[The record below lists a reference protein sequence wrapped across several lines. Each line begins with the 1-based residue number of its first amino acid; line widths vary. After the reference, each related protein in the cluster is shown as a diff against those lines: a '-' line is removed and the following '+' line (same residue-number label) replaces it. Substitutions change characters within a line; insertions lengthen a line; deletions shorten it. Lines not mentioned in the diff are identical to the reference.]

1 MSSSSNLRK
10 FLFSTVASSIIG
22 LVALSTNS
30 YAVVPNDNNTSDE
43 IVDEDGGVN
52 GVGIFYANGICTGT
66 LINPRTVIFAAHCVN
81 YRAASDYG
89 TSVPAAFAFQVN
101 SLPGLQNWFAN
112 NFTSNPELFVYNVN
126 EIIYNEDSLR
136 TGFLEGDV
144 ALASLDTPAANV
156 PTWALLFSPLPTP
169 LGPGDTGYDPA
180 LGTGYHVNIT
190 GYGRSGIGSQGSIYG
205 IDWRRRAAENMLG
218 ALTSLDASGDFL
230 YGGGS
235 GLPQNLYLTDFDDPD
250 QTNIYDMNVYQDN
263 ALPNEGTT
271 AGGDSGG
278 PLILDAENNV
288 LTAEDLVLGVLSGG
302 SRYFNGQV
310 FSSYGGS
317 SFYQPLFLFSDYI
330 AANNPYRYVST
341 LEGDGDWEDPLHWQ
355 TDLDPNYRIIDS
367 SGSVVNGFPETTSF
381 GVEDSGNSGFGVI
394 CTDFTGD
401 NSGDACRDISTGN
414 PAPPSR
420 NGGTNGIISNE
431 INANLESQSGGDP
444 LPSPTI
450 DNGLAGATNFI
461 PDNIDLAPGLNGRR
475 YFEVSMSN
483 AGITTLSSTRTID
496 RLNVGGNAELVIGS
510 AGNLTSLM
518 DINQTGG
525 HISVDGALN
534 SIGDYT
540 LFFGYLTGAGI
551 LNSPFLTN
559 IAGTIAP
566 GDIGNIETLT
576 IDGSAVLS
584 SGSSLMID
592 IGSNGLSDVLSITG
606 DASLGGTV
614 FFNPNLEV
622 RSGNTYTFLTTSGLQ
637 SGELSAENIS
647 SILTPVLTHDINSVT
662 ALIEAGSYNNAI
674 SASNSIHA
682 SYAKLLD
689 SNRDLGGLDSVY
701 ATLDL
706 SSDSQIQDVLTSWA
720 PEAEMTVRSLAKAT
734 TDALSQFHSSRLRI
748 METGSWSGGSISVM
762 GSLGKI
768 ASHQDAIAPM
778 SNVVVSDMDNEASIK
793 TNKKIADDYSIYLA
807 GSFIDGN
814 ASVMPFSSNLEKEH
828 FDGWTLSAGIEHAV
842 SENIK
847 LGASLSYTDLSLNDQ
862 AAKSVNSNHAAVT
875 LYGQLQSK
883 SNLVLSG
890 QFSIGSF
897 DTSTERNIVF
907 PASYSLYSEDENLS
921 VTSKVQL
928 SRPLKMS
935 DFTVIPKM
943 GLQTAMV
950 DFNDVLETGGV
961 TALNI
966 DRKYYSSTQGRLG
979 LDIVSNKNSNF
990 YWRISGDVVNEFD
1003 DSLNMFRA
1011 GFAQSNG
1018 EHANFLLA
1026 GTDQFWG
1033 EVGAGIAFEIDKAV
1047 MSLSV
1052 DTTVGR
1058 DDLSTQSYRAGITLK
1073 F

>member
-1 MSSSSNLRK
+1 M
-10 FLFSTVASSIIG
+10 
-22 LVALSTNS
+22 
-30 YAVVPNDNNTSDE
+30 
-43 IVDEDGGVN
+43 
-52 GVGIFYANGICTGT
+52 
-66 LINPRTVIFAAHCVN
+66 
-81 YRAASDYG
+81 
-89 TSVPAAFAFQVN
+89 
-101 SLPGLQNWFAN
+101 
-112 NFTSNPELFVYNVN
+112 
-126 EIIYNEDSLR
+126 
-136 TGFLEGDV
+136 
-144 ALASLDTPAANV
+144 
-156 PTWALLFSPLPTP
+156 
-169 LGPGDTGYDPA
+169 
-180 LGTGYHVNIT
+180 IT
-190 GYGRSGIGSQGSIYG
+190 
-205 IDWRRRAAENMLG
+205 
-218 ALTSLDASGDFL
+218 
-230 YGGGS
+230 
-235 GLPQNLYLTDFDDPD
+235 
-250 QTNIYDMNVYQDN
+250 
-263 ALPNEGTT
+263 
-271 AGGDSGG
+271 
-278 PLILDAENNV
+278 
-288 LTAEDLVLGVLSGG
+288 
-302 SRYFNGQV
+302 
-310 FSSYGGS
+310 
-317 SFYQPLFLFSDYI
+317 
-330 AANNPYRYVST
+330 
-341 LEGDGDWEDPLHWQ
+341 
-355 TDLDPNYRIIDS
+355 
-367 SGSVVNGFPETTSF
+367 
-381 GVEDSGNSGFGVI
+381 
-394 CTDFTGD
+394 
-401 NSGDACRDISTGN
+401 
-414 PAPPSR
+414 
-420 NGGTNGIISNE
+420 SNE
-431 INANLESQSGGDP
+431 ITANLESQSGGDP

-525 HISVDGALN
+525 HISVDGVLN
-534 SIGDYT
+534 SVGDYT

-592 IGSNGLSDVLSITG
+592 IGSNGISDVLSITG
-606 DASLGGTV
+606 DSSLGGTV
-614 FFNPNLEV
+614 FFNPNLGV

-637 SGELSAENIS
+637 SGELSAANIS
-647 SILTPVLTHDINSVT
+647 SILTPVLTHNINSVT

-674 SASNSIHA
+674 STSNSLHA

-689 SNRDLGGLDSVY
+689 SNRDLGGLDAVY

-706 SSDSQIQDVLTSWA
+706 SSDSQIQEVLTSWA

-734 TDALSQFHSSRLRI
+734 TDTLSQFHSSRLRI

-762 GSLGKI
+762 GSPEKI
-768 ASHQDAIAPM
+768 ASHQDAMAPM
-778 SNVVVSDMDNEASIK
+778 SNVEVSDMDNEASIK
-793 TNKKIADDYSIYLA
+793 TTKKIADDYSISLA

-907 PASYSLYSEDENLS
+907 PASYALSSEDENLS
-921 VTSKVQL
+921 VTSKIQL
-928 SRPLKMS
+928 SKPLKMS
-935 DFTVIPKM
+935 DFTLIPKV

-950 DFNDVLETGGV
+950 DFNDVLETGGI

-990 YWRISGDVVNEFD
+990 YMRISGDIVNEFD
-1003 DSLNMFRA
+1003 DSLNVFRA
-1011 GFAQSNG
+1011 GFAQNNG
-1018 EHANFLLA
+1018 ESANFLLA

-1033 EVGAGIAFEIDKAV
+1033 EVGAGFAFEIDKAV

-1058 DDLSTQSYRAGITLK
+1058 DDLSTQSYRAGITFK

>member
-1 MSSSSNLRK
+1 V
-10 FLFSTVASSIIG
+10 FC
-22 LVALSTNS
+22 
-30 YAVVPNDNNTSDE
+30 P
-43 IVDEDGGVN
+43 
-52 GVGIFYANGICTGT
+52 
-66 LINPRTVIFAAHCVN
+66 
-81 YRAASDYG
+81 
-89 TSVPAAFAFQVN
+89 
-101 SLPGLQNWFAN
+101 
-112 NFTSNPELFVYNVN
+112 
-126 EIIYNEDSLR
+126 
-136 TGFLEGDV
+136 
-144 ALASLDTPAANV
+144 
-156 PTWALLFSPLPTP
+156 
-169 LGPGDTGYDPA
+169 
-180 LGTGYHVNIT
+180 
-190 GYGRSGIGSQGSIYG
+190 
-205 IDWRRRAAENMLG
+205 
-218 ALTSLDASGDFL
+218 
-230 YGGGS
+230 
-235 GLPQNLYLTDFDDPD
+235 
-250 QTNIYDMNVYQDN
+250 
-263 ALPNEGTT
+263 
-271 AGGDSGG
+271 
-278 PLILDAENNV
+278 
-288 LTAEDLVLGVLSGG
+288 GG

-341 LEGDGDWEDPLHWQ
+341 LEGNGDWEDPLHWQ
-355 TDLDPNYRIIDS
+355 SDLDPNYRIIDS
-367 SGSVVNGFPETTSF
+367 SGNVVNGFPETQSF
-381 GVEDSGNSGFGVI
+381 GVQDSGNSGFGVI
-394 CTDFTGD
+394 CNDFSGD
-401 NSGDACRDISTGN
+401 NAGDACQDISTGN

-431 INANLESQSGGDP
+431 INTNLESQSGGDP

-534 SIGDYT
+534 SVGDYT

-592 IGSNGLSDVLSITG
+592 IGSNGISDVLSITG
-606 DASLGGTV
+606 DSSLGGTV
-614 FFNPNLEV
+614 FFNPNLGV

-637 SGELSAENIS
+637 SGELSAANIS
-647 SILTPVLTHDINSVT
+647 SILTPVLTHNINSVT

-674 SASNSIHA
+674 STSNSLHA

-689 SNRDLGGLDSVY
+689 SNRDLGGLDAVY

-706 SSDSQIQDVLTSWA
+706 SSDSQIQEVLTSWA

-734 TDALSQFHSSRLRI
+734 TDTLSQFHSSRLRI

-762 GSLGKI
+762 GSPGKI
-768 ASHQDAIAPM
+768 ASHQDAMASM

-807 GSFIDGN
+807 GSFIDGS

-907 PASYSLYSEDENLS
+907 PASYALSSEDENLS
-921 VTSKVQL
+921 VTSKIQL
-928 SRPLKMS
+928 SKPLKMS
-935 DFTVIPKM
+935 DFTVIPKV

-990 YWRISGDVVNEFD
+990 YMRISGDVVNEFD
-1003 DSLNMFRA
+1003 DSLNVFSCRICSKITEKVQTSFWRA
-1011 GFAQSNG
+1011 QI
-1018 EHANFLLA
+1018 NFGVKLVQVLHLKLIKLL
-1026 GTDQFWG
+1026 
-1033 EVGAGIAFEIDKAV
+1033 
-1047 MSLSV
+1047 
-1052 DTTVGR
+1052 
-1058 DDLSTQSYRAGITLK
+1058 
-1073 F
+1073 

>member
-1 MSSSSNLRK
+1 
-10 FLFSTVASSIIG
+10 
-22 LVALSTNS
+22 
-30 YAVVPNDNNTSDE
+30 
-43 IVDEDGGVN
+43 
-52 GVGIFYANGICTGT
+52 
-66 LINPRTVIFAAHCVN
+66 
-81 YRAASDYG
+81 
-89 TSVPAAFAFQVN
+89 
-101 SLPGLQNWFAN
+101 
-112 NFTSNPELFVYNVN
+112 
-126 EIIYNEDSLR
+126 
-136 TGFLEGDV
+136 
-144 ALASLDTPAANV
+144 
-156 PTWALLFSPLPTP
+156 
-169 LGPGDTGYDPA
+169 
-180 LGTGYHVNIT
+180 
-190 GYGRSGIGSQGSIYG
+190 
-205 IDWRRRAAENMLG
+205 
-218 ALTSLDASGDFL
+218 
-230 YGGGS
+230 
-235 GLPQNLYLTDFDDPD
+235 
-250 QTNIYDMNVYQDN
+250 
-263 ALPNEGTT
+263 
-271 AGGDSGG
+271 
-278 PLILDAENNV
+278 
-288 LTAEDLVLGVLSGG
+288 
-302 SRYFNGQV
+302 
-310 FSSYGGS
+310 
-317 SFYQPLFLFSDYI
+317 
-330 AANNPYRYVST
+330 
-341 LEGDGDWEDPLHWQ
+341 
-355 TDLDPNYRIIDS
+355 
-367 SGSVVNGFPETTSF
+367 
-381 GVEDSGNSGFGVI
+381 
-394 CTDFTGD
+394 
-401 NSGDACRDISTGN
+401 
-414 PAPPSR
+414 
-420 NGGTNGIISNE
+420 
-431 INANLESQSGGDP
+431 
-444 LPSPTI
+444 
-450 DNGLAGATNFI
+450 
-461 PDNIDLAPGLNGRR
+461 
-475 YFEVSMSN
+475 
-483 AGITTLSSTRTID
+483 LSSTRTID

-510 AGNLTSLM
+510 TGNLTSLM

-534 SIGDYT
+534 SVGDYT

-592 IGSNGLSDVLSITG
+592 IGSNGISDVLSITG
-606 DASLGGTV
+606 DSSLGGTV
-614 FFNPNLEV
+614 FFNPNLGV

-637 SGELSAENIS
+637 SGELSAANIS
-647 SILTPVLTHDINSVT
+647 SILTPVLTHNINSVT

-674 SASNSIHA
+674 STSNSLHA

-689 SNRDLGGLDSVY
+689 SNRDLGGLDAVY

-706 SSDSQIQDVLTSWA
+706 SSDSQIQEVLTSWA

-734 TDALSQFHSSRLRI
+734 TDTLSQFHSSRLRI

-762 GSLGKI
+762 GSPGKI
-768 ASHQDAIAPM
+768 ASHQDAMAPM
-778 SNVVVSDMDNEASIK
+778 SNVEVSDMDNEASIK

-807 GSFIDGN
+807 GSFIDGS

-907 PASYSLYSEDENLS
+907 PASYALSSEDENLS
-921 VTSKVQL
+921 VTSKIQL
-928 SRPLKMS
+928 SKPLKMS
-935 DFTVIPKM
+935 DFTLIPKV

-950 DFNDVLETGGV
+950 DFNDVLETGGI

-990 YWRISGDVVNEFD
+990 YMRISGDVVNEFD
-1003 DSLNMFRA
+1003 DSLNVFRA
-1011 GFAQSNG
+1011 GFAQNNG
-1018 EHANFLLA
+1018 ESANFLLA

-1033 EVGAGIAFEIDKAV
+1033 EVGAGFAFEIDKAV

-1058 DDLSTQSYRAGITLK
+1058 DDLSTQSYRAGITFK

>member
-1 MSSSSNLRK
+1 MDIIDFHTHIFPDDLAKRAIEKICSNSSEPK
-10 FLFSTVASSIIG
+10 HYTDGTASG
-22 LVALSTNS
+22 LLDSM
-30 YAVVPNDNNTSDE
+30 E
-43 IVDEDGGVN
+43 K
-52 GVGIFYANGICTGT
+52 NGI
-66 LINPRTVIFAAHCVN
+66 AH
-81 YRAASDYG
+81 
-89 TSVPAAFAFQVN
+89 SVLLSIATKPSQVH
-101 SLPGLQNWFAN
+101 
-112 NFTSNPELFVYNVN
+112 
-126 EIIYNEDSLR
+126 I
-136 TGFLEGDV
+136 
-144 ALASLDTPAANV
+144 
-156 PTWALLFSPLPTP
+156 
-169 LGPGDTGYDPA
+169 
-180 LGTGYHVNIT
+180 
-190 GYGRSGIGSQGSIYG
+190 
-205 IDWRRRAAENMLG
+205 
-218 ALTSLDASGDFL
+218 
-230 YGGGS
+230 
-235 GLPQNLYLTDFDDPD
+235 
-250 QTNIYDMNVYQDN
+250 
-263 ALPNEGTT
+263 
-271 AGGDSGG
+271 
-278 PLILDAENNV
+278 
-288 LTAEDLVLGVLSGG
+288 
-302 SRYFNGQV
+302 
-310 FSSYGGS
+310 
-317 SFYQPLFLFSDYI
+317 
-330 AANNPYRYVST
+330 
-341 LEGDGDWEDPLHWQ
+341 
-355 TDLDPNYRIIDS
+355 
-367 SGSVVNGFPETTSF
+367 
-381 GVEDSGNSGFGVI
+381 
-394 CTDFTGD
+394 
-401 NSGDACRDISTGN
+401 
-414 PAPPSR
+414 
-420 NGGTNGIISNE
+420 
-431 INANLESQSGGDP
+431 
-444 LPSPTI
+444 
-450 DNGLAGATNFI
+450 
-461 PDNIDLAPGLNGRR
+461 
-475 YFEVSMSN
+475 
-483 AGITTLSSTRTID
+483 
-496 RLNVGGNAELVIGS
+496 
-510 AGNLTSLM
+510 
-518 DINQTGG
+518 INQTC
-525 HISVDGALN
+525 ISLKSDHFIPFG
-534 SIGDYT
+534 T
-540 LFFGYLTGAGI
+540 LHPLM
-551 LNSPFLTN
+551 
-559 IAGTIAP
+559 
-566 GDIGNIETLT
+566 DNIEEEICFLKHNT
-576 IDGSAVLS
+576 IKGIKLHPEYQ
-584 SGSSLMID
+584 
-592 IGSNGLSDVLSITG
+592 N
-606 DASLGGTV
+606 
-614 FFNPNLEV
+614 FFINDKKILPMYE
-622 RSGNTYTFLTTSGLQ
+622 Q
-637 SGELSAENIS
+637 LSAENIS

-768 ASHQDAIAPM
+768 ASHQDAMAPM

-907 PASYSLYSEDENLS
+907 PASYSLSSEDENLS
-921 VTSKVQL
+921 VASKVQL

>member
-1 MSSSSNLRK
+1 
-10 FLFSTVASSIIG
+10 
-22 LVALSTNS
+22 
-30 YAVVPNDNNTSDE
+30 
-43 IVDEDGGVN
+43 
-52 GVGIFYANGICTGT
+52 
-66 LINPRTVIFAAHCVN
+66 
-81 YRAASDYG
+81 
-89 TSVPAAFAFQVN
+89 
-101 SLPGLQNWFAN
+101 
-112 NFTSNPELFVYNVN
+112 
-126 EIIYNEDSLR
+126 
-136 TGFLEGDV
+136 
-144 ALASLDTPAANV
+144 
-156 PTWALLFSPLPTP
+156 
-169 LGPGDTGYDPA
+169 
-180 LGTGYHVNIT
+180 
-190 GYGRSGIGSQGSIYG
+190 
-205 IDWRRRAAENMLG
+205 
-218 ALTSLDASGDFL
+218 
-230 YGGGS
+230 
-235 GLPQNLYLTDFDDPD
+235 
-250 QTNIYDMNVYQDN
+250 
-263 ALPNEGTT
+263 
-271 AGGDSGG
+271 
-278 PLILDAENNV
+278 
-288 LTAEDLVLGVLSGG
+288 
-302 SRYFNGQV
+302 
-310 FSSYGGS
+310 
-317 SFYQPLFLFSDYI
+317 
-330 AANNPYRYVST
+330 
-341 LEGDGDWEDPLHWQ
+341 
-355 TDLDPNYRIIDS
+355 
-367 SGSVVNGFPETTSF
+367 
-381 GVEDSGNSGFGVI
+381 
-394 CTDFTGD
+394 
-401 NSGDACRDISTGN
+401 
-414 PAPPSR
+414 
-420 NGGTNGIISNE
+420 
-431 INANLESQSGGDP
+431 
-444 LPSPTI
+444 
-450 DNGLAGATNFI
+450 
-461 PDNIDLAPGLNGRR
+461 
-475 YFEVSMSN
+475 MSN

-510 AGNLTSLM
+510 TGNLTSLM

-534 SIGDYT
+534 SVGDYT

-592 IGSNGLSDVLSITG
+592 IGSNGISDVLSITG
-606 DASLGGTV
+606 DSSLGGTV
-614 FFNPNLEV
+614 FFNPNLGV

-637 SGELSAENIS
+637 SGELSAANIS
-647 SILTPVLTHDINSVT
+647 SILTPVLTHNINSVT

-674 SASNSIHA
+674 STSNSLHA

-689 SNRDLGGLDSVY
+689 SNRDLGGLDAVY

-706 SSDSQIQDVLTSWA
+706 SSDSQIQEVLTSWA

-734 TDALSQFHSSRLRI
+734 TDTLSQFHSSRLRI

-762 GSLGKI
+762 GSPGKI
-768 ASHQDAIAPM
+768 ASHQDAMAPM
-778 SNVVVSDMDNEASIK
+778 SNVEVSDMDNEASIK

-807 GSFIDGN
+807 GSFIDGS

-907 PASYSLYSEDENLS
+907 PASYALSSEDENLS
-921 VTSKVQL
+921 VTSKIQL
-928 SRPLKMS
+928 SKPLKMS
-935 DFTVIPKM
+935 DFTLIPKV

-950 DFNDVLETGGV
+950 DFNDVLETGGI

-990 YWRISGDVVNEFD
+990 YMRISGDVVNEFD
-1003 DSLNMFRA
+1003 DSLNVFRA
-1011 GFAQSNG
+1011 GFAQNNG
-1018 EHANFLLA
+1018 ESANFLLA

-1033 EVGAGIAFEIDKAV
+1033 EVGAGFAFEIDKAV

-1058 DDLSTQSYRAGITLK
+1058 DDLSTQSYRAGITFK

>member
-1 MSSSSNLRK
+1 M
-10 FLFSTVASSIIG
+10 
-22 LVALSTNS
+22 
-30 YAVVPNDNNTSDE
+30 
-43 IVDEDGGVN
+43 
-52 GVGIFYANGICTGT
+52 
-66 LINPRTVIFAAHCVN
+66 
-81 YRAASDYG
+81 
-89 TSVPAAFAFQVN
+89 
-101 SLPGLQNWFAN
+101 
-112 NFTSNPELFVYNVN
+112 
-126 EIIYNEDSLR
+126 
-136 TGFLEGDV
+136 
-144 ALASLDTPAANV
+144 
-156 PTWALLFSPLPTP
+156 
-169 LGPGDTGYDPA
+169 
-180 LGTGYHVNIT
+180 
-190 GYGRSGIGSQGSIYG
+190 
-205 IDWRRRAAENMLG
+205 
-218 ALTSLDASGDFL
+218 
-230 YGGGS
+230 
-235 GLPQNLYLTDFDDPD
+235 
-250 QTNIYDMNVYQDN
+250 
-263 ALPNEGTT
+263 
-271 AGGDSGG
+271 
-278 PLILDAENNV
+278 
-288 LTAEDLVLGVLSGG
+288 
-302 SRYFNGQV
+302 
-310 FSSYGGS
+310 
-317 SFYQPLFLFSDYI
+317 
-330 AANNPYRYVST
+330 
-341 LEGDGDWEDPLHWQ
+341 
-355 TDLDPNYRIIDS
+355 
-367 SGSVVNGFPETTSF
+367 
-381 GVEDSGNSGFGVI
+381 
-394 CTDFTGD
+394 
-401 NSGDACRDISTGN
+401 
-414 PAPPSR
+414 
-420 NGGTNGIISNE
+420 IISNE

-534 SIGDYT
+534 SVGDYT

-592 IGSNGLSDVLSITG
+592 IGSNGISDVLSITG
-606 DASLGGTV
+606 DSSLGGTV
-614 FFNPNLEV
+614 FFNPNLGV

-637 SGELSAENIS
+637 SGELSAANIS
-647 SILTPVLTHDINSVT
+647 SILTPVLTHNINSVT

-674 SASNSIHA
+674 STSNSLHA

-689 SNRDLGGLDSVY
+689 SNRDLGGLDAVY

-706 SSDSQIQDVLTSWA
+706 SSDSQIQEVLTSWA

-734 TDALSQFHSSRLRI
+734 TDTLSQFHSSRLRI

-762 GSLGKI
+762 GSPGKI
-768 ASHQDAIAPM
+768 ASHQDAMAPM

-807 GSFIDGN
+807 GSFIDGS

-907 PASYSLYSEDENLS
+907 PASYALSSEDENLS
-921 VTSKVQL
+921 VTTKIQL
-928 SRPLKMS
+928 SKPLKMS
-935 DFTVIPKM
+935 DFTVIPKV

-990 YWRISGDVVNEFD
+990 YMRISGDVVNEFD
-1003 DSLNMFRA
+1003 DSLNVFRA
-1011 GFAQSNG
+1011 GFEQNNG
-1018 EHANFLLA
+1018 ESANFLLA

-1033 EVGAGIAFEIDKAV
+1033 EVGAGFAFEIDKAV

-1058 DDLSTQSYRAGITLK
+1058 DDLSTQSYRAGITFK

>member
-1 MSSSSNLRK
+1 
-10 FLFSTVASSIIG
+10 
-22 LVALSTNS
+22 
-30 YAVVPNDNNTSDE
+30 
-43 IVDEDGGVN
+43 
-52 GVGIFYANGICTGT
+52 
-66 LINPRTVIFAAHCVN
+66 VI
-81 YRAASDYG
+81 
-89 TSVPAAFAFQVN
+89 T
-101 SLPGLQNWFAN
+101 
-112 NFTSNPELFVYNVN
+112 
-126 EIIYNEDSLR
+126 
-136 TGFLEGDV
+136 
-144 ALASLDTPAANV
+144 
-156 PTWALLFSPLPTP
+156 
-169 LGPGDTGYDPA
+169 
-180 LGTGYHVNIT
+180 
-190 GYGRSGIGSQGSIYG
+190 
-205 IDWRRRAAENMLG
+205 
-218 ALTSLDASGDFL
+218 
-230 YGGGS
+230 
-235 GLPQNLYLTDFDDPD
+235 
-250 QTNIYDMNVYQDN
+250 
-263 ALPNEGTT
+263 
-271 AGGDSGG
+271 
-278 PLILDAENNV
+278 
-288 LTAEDLVLGVLSGG
+288 
-302 SRYFNGQV
+302 
-310 FSSYGGS
+310 
-317 SFYQPLFLFSDYI
+317 
-330 AANNPYRYVST
+330 
-341 LEGDGDWEDPLHWQ
+341 
-355 TDLDPNYRIIDS
+355 
-367 SGSVVNGFPETTSF
+367 
-381 GVEDSGNSGFGVI
+381 
-394 CTDFTGD
+394 
-401 NSGDACRDISTGN
+401 
-414 PAPPSR
+414 
-420 NGGTNGIISNE
+420 SNE

-510 AGNLTSLM
+510 TGNLTSLM

-534 SIGDYT
+534 SVGDYT

-592 IGSNGLSDVLSITG
+592 IGSNGISDVLSITG
-606 DASLGGTV
+606 DSSLGGTV
-614 FFNPNLEV
+614 FFNPNLGV

-637 SGELSAENIS
+637 SGELSAANIS
-647 SILTPVLTHDINSVT
+647 SILTPVLTHNINSVT

-674 SASNSIHA
+674 STSNSLHA

-689 SNRDLGGLDSVY
+689 SNRDLGGLDAVY

-706 SSDSQIQDVLTSWA
+706 SSDSQIQEVLTSWA

-734 TDALSQFHSSRLRI
+734 TDTLSQFHSSRLRI

-762 GSLGKI
+762 GSPGKI
-768 ASHQDAIAPM
+768 ASHQDAMAPM
-778 SNVVVSDMDNEASIK
+778 SNVEVSDMDNEASIK

-807 GSFIDGN
+807 GSFIDGS

-907 PASYSLYSEDENLS
+907 PASYALSSEDENLS
-921 VTSKVQL
+921 VTSKIQL
-928 SRPLKMS
+928 SKPLKMS
-935 DFTVIPKM
+935 DFTLIPKV

-950 DFNDVLETGGV
+950 DFNDVLETGGI

-990 YWRISGDVVNEFD
+990 YMRISGDVVNEFD
-1003 DSLNMFRA
+1003 DSLNVFRA
-1011 GFAQSNG
+1011 GFAQNNG
-1018 EHANFLLA
+1018 ESANFLLA

-1033 EVGAGIAFEIDKAV
+1033 EVGAGFAFEIDKAV

-1058 DDLSTQSYRAGITLK
+1058 DDLSTQSYRAGITFK

>member
-1 MSSSSNLRK
+1 M
-10 FLFSTVASSIIG
+10 
-22 LVALSTNS
+22 
-30 YAVVPNDNNTSDE
+30 
-43 IVDEDGGVN
+43 
-52 GVGIFYANGICTGT
+52 
-66 LINPRTVIFAAHCVN
+66 
-81 YRAASDYG
+81 
-89 TSVPAAFAFQVN
+89 
-101 SLPGLQNWFAN
+101 
-112 NFTSNPELFVYNVN
+112 
-126 EIIYNEDSLR
+126 
-136 TGFLEGDV
+136 
-144 ALASLDTPAANV
+144 
-156 PTWALLFSPLPTP
+156 
-169 LGPGDTGYDPA
+169 
-180 LGTGYHVNIT
+180 
-190 GYGRSGIGSQGSIYG
+190 
-205 IDWRRRAAENMLG
+205 
-218 ALTSLDASGDFL
+218 
-230 YGGGS
+230 
-235 GLPQNLYLTDFDDPD
+235 
-250 QTNIYDMNVYQDN
+250 
-263 ALPNEGTT
+263 
-271 AGGDSGG
+271 
-278 PLILDAENNV
+278 
-288 LTAEDLVLGVLSGG
+288 
-302 SRYFNGQV
+302 
-310 FSSYGGS
+310 
-317 SFYQPLFLFSDYI
+317 
-330 AANNPYRYVST
+330 ST
-341 LEGDGDWEDPLHWQ
+341 LEGNGDWEDPLHWQ
-355 TDLDPNYRIIDS
+355 SDLDPNYRIIDS
-367 SGSVVNGFPETTSF
+367 SGNVVNGFPETQSF
-381 GVEDSGNSGFGVI
+381 GVQDSGNSGFGVI
-394 CTDFTGD
+394 CNDFSGD
-401 NSGDACRDISTGN
+401 NAGDACQDISTGN

-431 INANLESQSGGDP
+431 INTNLESQSGGDP

-534 SIGDYT
+534 SVGDYT

-592 IGSNGLSDVLSITG
+592 IGSNGISDVLSITG
-606 DASLGGTV
+606 DSSLGGTV
-614 FFNPNLEV
+614 FFNPNLGV

-637 SGELSAENIS
+637 SGELSAANIS
-647 SILTPVLTHDINSVT
+647 SILTPVLTHNINSVT

-674 SASNSIHA
+674 SSSNSLHA

-689 SNRDLGGLDSVY
+689 SNRGLGGLDAVY

-706 SSDSQIQDVLTSWA
+706 SSDSQIQEVLTSWA

-734 TDALSQFHSSRLRI
+734 TDTLSQFHSSRLRI

-762 GSLGKI
+762 GSPGKI
-768 ASHQDAIAPM
+768 ASHQDAMAPM

-807 GSFIDGN
+807 GSFIDGS

-907 PASYSLYSEDENLS
+907 PASYALSSEDENLS
-921 VTSKVQL
+921 VTSKIQL
-928 SRPLKMS
+928 SKPLKMS
-935 DFTVIPKM
+935 DFTVIPKV

-990 YWRISGDVVNEFD
+990 YMRISGDVVNEFD
-1003 DSLNMFRA
+1003 DSLNVFRA
-1011 GFAQSNG
+1011 GFAQNNG
-1018 EHANFLLA
+1018 ESANFLLA

-1033 EVGAGIAFEIDKAV
+1033 EVGAGFAFEIDKTV

-1052 DTTVGR
+1052 DTTIGR
-1058 DDLSTQSYRAGITLK
+1058 DDLSTQSYRVGITFK

>member
-1 MSSSSNLRK
+1 
-10 FLFSTVASSIIG
+10 
-22 LVALSTNS
+22 
-30 YAVVPNDNNTSDE
+30 
-43 IVDEDGGVN
+43 
-52 GVGIFYANGICTGT
+52 
-66 LINPRTVIFAAHCVN
+66 
-81 YRAASDYG
+81 
-89 TSVPAAFAFQVN
+89 
-101 SLPGLQNWFAN
+101 
-112 NFTSNPELFVYNVN
+112 
-126 EIIYNEDSLR
+126 
-136 TGFLEGDV
+136 
-144 ALASLDTPAANV
+144 
-156 PTWALLFSPLPTP
+156 
-169 LGPGDTGYDPA
+169 
-180 LGTGYHVNIT
+180 
-190 GYGRSGIGSQGSIYG
+190 
-205 IDWRRRAAENMLG
+205 
-218 ALTSLDASGDFL
+218 
-230 YGGGS
+230 
-235 GLPQNLYLTDFDDPD
+235 
-250 QTNIYDMNVYQDN
+250 
-263 ALPNEGTT
+263 
-271 AGGDSGG
+271 
-278 PLILDAENNV
+278 
-288 LTAEDLVLGVLSGG
+288 
-302 SRYFNGQV
+302 
-310 FSSYGGS
+310 
-317 SFYQPLFLFSDYI
+317 
-330 AANNPYRYVST
+330 
-341 LEGDGDWEDPLHWQ
+341 
-355 TDLDPNYRIIDS
+355 
-367 SGSVVNGFPETTSF
+367 
-381 GVEDSGNSGFGVI
+381 
-394 CTDFTGD
+394 
-401 NSGDACRDISTGN
+401 
-414 PAPPSR
+414 
-420 NGGTNGIISNE
+420 
-431 INANLESQSGGDP
+431 
-444 LPSPTI
+444 
-450 DNGLAGATNFI
+450 
-461 PDNIDLAPGLNGRR
+461 
-475 YFEVSMSN
+475 MSN

-510 AGNLTSLM
+510 TGNLTSLM

-534 SIGDYT
+534 SVGDYT

-592 IGSNGLSDVLSITG
+592 IGSNGISDVLSITG
-606 DASLGGTV
+606 DSSLGGTV
-614 FFNPNLEV
+614 FFNPNLGV

-637 SGELSAENIS
+637 SGELSAANIS
-647 SILTPVLTHDINSVT
+647 SILTPVLTHNINSVT

-674 SASNSIHA
+674 STSNSLHA

-689 SNRDLGGLDSVY
+689 SNRDLGGLDAVY

-706 SSDSQIQDVLTSWA
+706 SSDSQIQEVLTSWA

-734 TDALSQFHSSRLRI
+734 ADTLSQFHSSRLRI

-762 GSLGKI
+762 GSPGKI
-768 ASHQDAIAPM
+768 ASHQDAMAPM
-778 SNVVVSDMDNEASIK
+778 SNVKVSDMDNEASIK

-807 GSFIDGN
+807 GSFIDGS
-814 ASVMPFSSNLEKEH
+814 ASVMPFSLNLEKEH

-907 PASYSLYSEDENLS
+907 PASYALSSEDENLS
-921 VTSKVQL
+921 VTSKIQL
-928 SRPLKMS
+928 SKPLKMS
-935 DFTVIPKM
+935 DFTLIPKV

-950 DFNDVLETGGV
+950 DFNDVLETGGI

-990 YWRISGDVVNEFD
+990 YMRISGDIVNEFD
-1003 DSLNMFRA
+1003 DSLNVFRA
-1011 GFAQSNG
+1011 GFAQNNG
-1018 EHANFLLA
+1018 ESANFLLA

-1033 EVGAGIAFEIDKAV
+1033 EVGAGFAFEIDKAV

-1058 DDLSTQSYRAGITLK
+1058 DDLSTQSYRAGITFK

>member
-1 MSSSSNLRK
+1 M
-10 FLFSTVASSIIG
+10 
-22 LVALSTNS
+22 
-30 YAVVPNDNNTSDE
+30 
-43 IVDEDGGVN
+43 
-52 GVGIFYANGICTGT
+52 
-66 LINPRTVIFAAHCVN
+66 
-81 YRAASDYG
+81 
-89 TSVPAAFAFQVN
+89 
-101 SLPGLQNWFAN
+101 
-112 NFTSNPELFVYNVN
+112 
-126 EIIYNEDSLR
+126 
-136 TGFLEGDV
+136 
-144 ALASLDTPAANV
+144 
-156 PTWALLFSPLPTP
+156 
-169 LGPGDTGYDPA
+169 
-180 LGTGYHVNIT
+180 IT
-190 GYGRSGIGSQGSIYG
+190 
-205 IDWRRRAAENMLG
+205 
-218 ALTSLDASGDFL
+218 
-230 YGGGS
+230 
-235 GLPQNLYLTDFDDPD
+235 
-250 QTNIYDMNVYQDN
+250 
-263 ALPNEGTT
+263 
-271 AGGDSGG
+271 
-278 PLILDAENNV
+278 
-288 LTAEDLVLGVLSGG
+288 
-302 SRYFNGQV
+302 
-310 FSSYGGS
+310 
-317 SFYQPLFLFSDYI
+317 
-330 AANNPYRYVST
+330 
-341 LEGDGDWEDPLHWQ
+341 
-355 TDLDPNYRIIDS
+355 
-367 SGSVVNGFPETTSF
+367 
-381 GVEDSGNSGFGVI
+381 
-394 CTDFTGD
+394 
-401 NSGDACRDISTGN
+401 
-414 PAPPSR
+414 
-420 NGGTNGIISNE
+420 SNE

-510 AGNLTSLM
+510 TGNLTSLM

-534 SIGDYT
+534 SVGDYT

-592 IGSNGLSDVLSITG
+592 IGSNGISDVLSITG
-606 DASLGGTV
+606 DSSLGGTV
-614 FFNPNLEV
+614 FFNPNLGV

-637 SGELSAENIS
+637 LGELSAANIS
-647 SILTPVLTHDINSVT
+647 SILTPVLTHNINSVT

-674 SASNSIHA
+674 STSNSLHA

-689 SNRDLGGLDSVY
+689 SNRDLGGLDAVY

-706 SSDSQIQDVLTSWA
+706 SSDSQIQEVLTSWA

-734 TDALSQFHSSRLRI
+734 TDTLSQFHSSRLRI

-762 GSLGKI
+762 GSPGKI
-768 ASHQDAIAPM
+768 ASHQDAMASM

-807 GSFIDGN
+807 GSFIDGS

-907 PASYSLYSEDENLS
+907 PASYALSSEDENLS
-921 VTSKVQL
+921 VTTKIQL
-928 SRPLKMS
+928 SKPLKMS
-935 DFTVIPKM
+935 DFTVIPKV

-990 YWRISGDVVNEFD
+990 YMRISGDVVNEFD
-1003 DSLNMFRA
+1003 DSLNVFRA
-1011 GFAQSNG
+1011 GFEQNNG
-1018 EHANFLLA
+1018 ESANFLLA

-1033 EVGAGIAFEIDKAV
+1033 EVGAGFAFEIDKAV

-1052 DTTVGR
+1052 DTTIGR
-1058 DDLSTQSYRAGITLK
+1058 DDLSTQSYRAGITFK